1 MAPASQNATEDPTPR
16 RLAEARRRGQVAVSR
31 ELTSAAALV
40 AAVAVLA
47 VDAPAVVARVVAAL
61 RAGLGAAVAG
71 GAPSQALGA
80 ASSLGL
86 RMLAPALVAIIV
98 ATVVVGLA
106 QTRGLVTAP
115 ARPALGRLAPADA
128 WRRLFDGRAARQCA
142 LGLLKI
148 ALVAAVAWLALRPLV
163 GAVVGLPGTVAPRLL
178 AILGATA
185 ERLAVRLAAAALV
198 LGVVDA
204 VLVARRHSQ
213 SLRMT
218 RDEVRRDLKESQGDP
233 ARRRERQRLHREI
246 AGERANDLRDDVRG
260 ADFVVVGDAAAVAV
274 RYEADAAAPT
284 VVAKG
289 DGLVA
294 ARIRQVAREA
304 GVARFV
310 DFDLARALL
319 ALPEGG
325 EIPPA
330 LYEAVAELLRAVRA
344 SAPAV
349 FHGAAE
355 KRV

>member
-1 MAPASQNATEDPTPR
+1 VARASENATEDPTPR

-31 ELTSAAALV
+31 ELTSAAALM

-71 GAPSQALGA
+71 GAPSEALGA
-80 ASSLGL
+80 GSSLGL
-86 RMLAPALVAIIV
+86 RMLAPALAAIIV
-98 ATVVVGLA
+98 VTVVVGLA

-115 ARPALGRLAPADA
+115 ARVDLGRLASADP
-128 WRRLFDGRAARQCA
+128 WRRLFDGRAARECA

-163 GAVVGLPGTVAPRLL
+163 GAVVGLTGTAAPRLL

-185 ERLAVRLAAAALV
+185 ERLAVRLAAAAVV

-204 VLVARRHSQ
+204 VLVARRHTQ

-218 RDEVRRDLKESQGDP
+218 RDELKRDLKETEGDP
-233 ARRRERQRLHREI
+233 THRGERQRLHREVAAQRTI
-246 AGERANDLRDDVRG
+246 DDVRG
-260 ADFVVVGDAAAVAV
+260 ADFVVVDDAAAVAL
-274 RYEADAAAPT
+274 RYEADAAAPV

-304 GVARFV
+304 GVPSFV
-310 DFDLARALL
+310 DFDLARALV

-325 EIPPA
+325 EIPAA
-330 LYEAVAELLRAVRA
+330 LYEAVAELLRVVRA
-344 SAPAV
+344 PAPAV
-349 FHGAAE
+349 FRGAAE